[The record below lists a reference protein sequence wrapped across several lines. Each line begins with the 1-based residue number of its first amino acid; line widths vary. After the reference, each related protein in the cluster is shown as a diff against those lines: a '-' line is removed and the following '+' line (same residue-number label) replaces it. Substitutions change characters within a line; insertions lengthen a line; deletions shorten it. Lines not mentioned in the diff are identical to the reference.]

1 LPEVLKRQTTLSLK
15 IGGPGGP
22 KPELVRLMADEGLS
36 RPFAIS
42 LDVMSKSD
50 IKLLDNLGLPAVI
63 ECSIDGQA
71 VRHFHGIVT
80 DGSYIEHM
88 HDGHEM
94 YRLTLSPAT
103 WFHEQGSNYR
113 IYQGRQVIDIIK
125 DVLDRCKIDYEVKAK
140 IGKRVLAYCVQ
151 YGESDFAFVCRL
163 MEEEG
168 IYYYYRHSATKHQ
181 LVLCDSTNCHQE
193 LPAGR
198 LRFNQSS
205 QTHALTDS
213 KVRLTGYKATFVQF
227 WQERASS
234 GAEAKVTMRDFDFQK
249 PTKAVETKATEPKA
263 HEQDEIE
270 VYRWPGRYYVE
281 DDGNALTNV
290 LLESR
295 RAQRLRYEGRSHF
308 MGIQA
313 GFTFSLA
320 EHPVGRFNH
329 KYLIIACRT
338 RLTGEHFR
346 SGMESSEGQ
355 VEFTAIPDDVPF
367 RAPIVTPRPVPK
379 GPETAVVTGPAGEEI
394 HVDKY
399 GRVKVQFHWDRE
411 GKLDDNSSCWIR
423 VSQTGGLGNIITP
436 RIGHEV
442 LIDFINGNPDRPI
455 IVGRV
460 FNEAHMPV
468 YPLPEHKTK
477 ALWRTKTYKRDCGV
491 PHDDAASLETGMP
504 GANEI
509 RFEDKTGEEE
519 LFLHA
524 EKDMNTRI
532 RYCETHKVGK
542 NADIYIGK
550 NRTEEVCVNE
560 TITIGCDRL
569 ELVKGCEDVTVV
581 GDRKVAIQ
589 STDSLDVTQ
598 SLTIKAGTTI
608 DISAETSITLSVGS
622 SSIVIDQTSIKA
634 MAAVLLDLQGQT
646 NAKLSSPTTTIEG
659 VGLLTATGAMVKIN

>member
-1 LPEVLKRQTTLSLK
+1 MPEVLKRQTKLSLK
-15 IGGPGGP
+15 LGGPGGP

-36 RPFAIS
+36 RPFAVT

-50 IKLLDNLGLPAVI
+50 IKLLDNLGLPAVV
-63 ECSIDGQA
+63 ECSIDGQV

-80 DGSYIEHM
+80 DGAYLEHM

-103 WFHEQGSNYR
+103 WFHEQSSNFR
-113 IYQGRQVIDIIK
+113 IYQGRQVIDIVK
-125 DVLDRCKIDYEVKAK
+125 DVLDRCKIDYEVKATS
-140 IGKRVLAYCVQ
+140 GKRVLAYCVQ
-151 YGESDFAFVCRL
+151 YGESDFAFVSRL

-168 IYYYYRHSATKHQ
+168 IYYYYLHSENTHK
-181 LVLCDSTNCHQE
+181 LMICDKTSCHKE
-193 LPAGR
+193 LSSGR
-198 LRFNQSS
+198 LKFNQASD
-205 QTHALTDS
+205 THALTDS
-213 KVRLTGYKATFVQF
+213 QKRLTGYKATFVQF

-234 GAEAKVTMRDFDFQK
+234 GAEAKVTMRDFDFQC
-249 PTKAVETKATEPKA
+249 PGAPVETKSTETKA
-263 HEQDEIE
+263 HEQDAIE
-270 VYRWPGRYYVE
+270 VYRWPGRYYTE

-313 GFTFSLA
+313 GFTFALA
-320 EHPVGRFNH
+320 DHPVGRFNR

-346 SGMESSEGQ
+346 SGMDSSEGQ
-355 VEFTAIPDDVPF
+355 VEFTAIPDDVQF
-367 RAPIVTPRPVPK
+367 RAPIVTPRPVAK
-379 GPETAVVTGPAGEEI
+379 GPETALVTGPKGEEI

-411 GKLDDNSSCWIR
+411 GKLDDLSSCWIR

-436 RIGHEV
+436 RVGHEV

-455 IVGRV
+455 VVGRV
-460 FNEAHMPV
+460 FNEHHMPV

-477 ALWRTKTYKRDCGV
+477 ALWRTKTYKRDKGQ
-491 PHDDAASLETGMP
+491 PWGDAAELETGMP

-519 LFLHA
+519 VFLHA

-542 NADIYIGK
+542 NADIFVGK

-560 TITIGCDRL
+560 TITIGCDRV
-569 ELVKGCEDVTVV
+569 ELVKGTENVTVV
-581 GDRKVAIQ
+581 GDRTVAIQ
-589 STDSLDVTQ
+589 SSDKLDVTE
-598 SLTIKAGTTI
+598 SLTINAGTTI
-608 DISAETSITLSVGS
+608 DITANTSITLTVGG

-634 MAAVLLDLQGQT
+634 VAAVLLDLQGMT
-646 NAKLSSPTTTIEG
+646 SAKLSSPTTTVEG

>member
-1 LPEVLKRQTTLSLK
+1 LPEVLKRQTKLSLK
-15 IGGPGGP
+15 LGGPGGP

-36 RPFAIS
+36 RPFAIT

-50 IKLLDNLGLPAVI
+50 IPLLPNLGLPAVV
-63 ECSIDGQA
+63 ECSIDGEV

-80 DGSYIEHM
+80 DGSYMEHL

-103 WFHEQGSNYR
+103 WLHEQGSNFR
-113 IYQGRQVIDIIK
+113 IYQSRQVIDIIK

-140 IGKRVLAYCVQ
+140 IGTRVLAYCVQ
-151 YGESDFAFVCRL
+151 YGESDFAFVSRL

-168 IYYYYRHSATKHQ
+168 IYYYYRHDAITHK
-181 LVLCDSTNCHQE
+181 LMICDKTNCHQE
-193 LPAGR
+193 LAAGR

-205 QTHALTDS
+205 DTHALADS
-213 KVRLTGYKATFVQF
+213 KSRFNRFKATFVQF

-234 GAEAKVTMRDFDFQK
+234 GSEAKVTMRDFDFQH
-249 PTKAVETKATEPKA
+249 PAKAVETKSTETKA
-263 HEQDEIE
+263 HELDEIE

-281 DDGNALTNV
+281 DDGNSLTNV

-295 RAQRLRYEGRSHF
+295 RAQRLRYEGRSRF

-313 GFTFSLA
+313 GFTFALA
-320 EHPVGRFNH
+320 DHPVGRFNR

-338 RLTGEHFR
+338 RLTAEHFR
-346 SGMESSEGQ
+346 SGTDSSEGQ
-355 VEFTAIPDDVPF
+355 VEFTAIPDDVQF
-367 RAPIVTPRPVPK
+367 RAPIVTPRPLAK
-379 GPETAVVTGPAGEEI
+379 GPETALVTGPAGEEI

-436 RIGHEV
+436 RVGHEV

-460 FNEAHMPV
+460 FNASHMPV
-468 YPLPEHKTK
+468 YPLPEHKTR
-477 ALWRTKTYKRDCGV
+477 ALWRTKTYKRDAGV
-491 PHDDAASLETGMP
+491 KWDAAADLETGMP
-504 GANEI
+504 GANEV

-532 RYCETHKVGK
+532 RHCETHKVGK
-542 NADIYIGK
+542 NADVFIGK
-550 NRTEEVCVNE
+550 NRTEEVCDDE
-560 TITIGCDRL
+560 TITIGRDRV
-569 ELVKGCEDVTVV
+569 ETVKGTETVTVV

-589 STDSLDVTQ
+589 STDALDVSK
-598 SLTIKAGTTI
+598 SLTVTAGTTI
-608 DISAETSITLSVGS
+608 DISAGTSITLTVGS
-622 SSIVIDQTSIKA
+622 SSIVIDQSSIKA
-634 MAAVLLDLQGQT
+634 VAAVLLDLKGQT
-646 NAKLSSPTTTIEG
+646 TAKLSSPTTTVEG
-659 VGLLTATGAMVKIN
+659 VGLLTASGAMVKIN